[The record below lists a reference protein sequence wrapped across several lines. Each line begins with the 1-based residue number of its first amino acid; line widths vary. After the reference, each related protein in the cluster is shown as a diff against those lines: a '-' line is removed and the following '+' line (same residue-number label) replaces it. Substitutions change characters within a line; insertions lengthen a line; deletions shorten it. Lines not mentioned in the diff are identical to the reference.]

1 MNRLICTLKNK
12 LDIAVK
18 YIFFVYLPMKRT
30 FDSDDESDHSTH
42 SDVTE
47 SEEEEDDNLIGFDT
61 RREKWLHDELRD
73 EHGVELDLLNETDL
87 KENKYIC
94 DKNTPIGEPGPVQC
108 KGITSGS
115 TVTLCQ
121 LSYHDIDMY
130 TVAKKGALFGLSYT
144 EDERI
149 CFVDVRCNIRCS
161 LFKSGALVISDSH
174 QSSGIEKVITHL
186 LALLRYVCGL
196 SDLVIVERSVKNMT
210 TTASLI
216 LTQKIDSVR
225 LLESMEATLEGVA
238 IVLPLSLIGLYPE
251 SIAIEDENRII
262 FLIYPAARRVIC
274 VGGKSVDTIIAAHR
288 ALIGCLS
295 RFVCTP
301 SRKKCRTQ

>member
-1 MNRLICTLKNK
+1 
-12 LDIAVK
+12 
-18 YIFFVYLPMKRT
+18 MKRT

-61 RREKWLHDELRD
+61 RQEKWLHDELRD
-73 EHGVELDLLNETDL
+73 EHGVEIDLLNETDL
-87 KENKYIC
+87 KENKYIG
-94 DKNTPIGEPGPVQC
+94 DKNAPIGEPGCVQC
-108 KGITSGS
+108 NGITYGR

-121 LSYHDIDMY
+121 LSYHDIDLY
-130 TVAKKGALFGLSYT
+130 TVAKKGALFGLSYM

-149 CFVDVRCNIRCS
+149 CFIDVRCNIRCY

-196 SDLVIVERSVKNMT
+196 SDLVIVERSVKNI
-210 TTASLI
+210 TTAAS

-225 LLESMEATLEGVA
+225 LLESMEATIDGGA
-238 IVLPLSLIGLYPE
+238 IVVPLSLIALCPE
-251 SIAIEDENRII
+251 SIAVENEKSII
-262 FLIYPAARRVIC
+262 FLIFPATRRVIC
-274 VGGKSVDTIIAAHR
+274 VGGKSTDTIIAAHR
-288 ALIGCLS
+288 TLIGYLS
-295 RFVCTP
+295 PFVCTP